1 MLSPEQL
8 MNTLERH
15 EMVMDDYEKWL
26 EKSLKNKSYWNKRE
40 SWYSLKCSTK
50 LSVKVSSEK
59 RFVESLKPTE
69 TFLIDYKRLLVWT
82 WEYEFDISRNISYE
96 SHAVF

>member
-26 EKSLKNKSYWNKRE
+26 EKSHKNIKNKSYWNKRE
-40 SWYSLKCSTK
+40 SGI
-50 LSVKVSSEK
+50 
-59 RFVESLKPTE
+59 R
-69 TFLIDYKRLLVWT
+69 
-82 WEYEFDISRNISYE
+82 
-96 SHAVF
+96 